1 MENMNKKAKNSPM
14 VNRNPTLPELPSEY
28 ISSKELTITEARKLL
43 PENMRHLDLNPR
55 EYKFLAVYCSN
66 NFDAIEAV
74 QKAGYV
80 ERTSAKYRAIAYSIL
95 QRKEVVEAIRIYID
109 QVIQPYRDRL
119 ELELLNVYYRR
130 AMYTVD
136 KFYDDRGNPKPLK
149 EIEKDY
155 ICCIDDIKYVRIT
168 GTNTVISAYQLP
180 NRDLALQ
187 ALYRFVTG
195 QDMSQPNDL
204 PEDAKKKIQNIY
216 QTVIKANK
224 ITVKPKNIKK
234 KKEINDE

>member
-1 MENMNKKAKNSPM
+1 MNKKAKNSPM
-14 VNRNPTLPELPSEY
+14 VTRNPTLPEVPSEY
-28 ISSKELTITEARKLL
+28 ITSKELTITEARKLL

-80 ERTSAKYRAIAYSIL
+80 ERTNAKYRAIAYSIL

-109 QVIQPYRDRL
+109 QVIQPYKDRL
-119 ELELLNVYYRR
+119 ELELLNIYYRR

-216 QTVIKANK
+216 QTVIKTNK
-224 ITVKPKNIKK
+224 LTVKPKNIKK
-234 KKEINDE
+234 KKESNDE

>member
-1 MENMNKKAKNSPM
+1 MNKKALKSPFTT
-14 VNRNPTLPELPSEY
+14 NPPALPHETNY
-28 ISSKELTITEARKLL
+28 INKKELSITEARKLL
-43 PENMRHLDLNPR
+43 PDNLKHLDINPR

-66 NFDAIEAV
+66 GFNAEEAV
-74 QKAGYV
+74 EKAGYV
-80 ERTSAKYRAIAYSIL
+80 ERNKAGYRAIAYSLL
-95 QRKEVVEAIRIYID
+95 QRKEIIEGVRLYID
-109 QVIQPYRDRL
+109 TIIQPYRDRL

-130 AMYTVD
+130 ATYTID
-136 KFYDDRGNPKPLK
+136 KFYDDRGNPLLLK
-149 EIEKDY
+149 EIDKDY
-155 ICCIDDIKYVRIT
+155 ICCIDDIKYVKIT
-168 GTNTVISAYQLP
+168 GTQTVIPAYQLP

-195 QDMSQPNDL
+195 QDISSNAPL

-234 KKEINDE
+234 RTEINDV